1 MRWRALGFGIAALA
15 AVYGAL
21 NWSALRPEA
30 AAAFEYI
37 RAHAVSWTSP
47 VEVEGGAAVLIDAET
62 GEELYGKNGDKRLYP
77 ASTTKILT
85 ALIALEQG
93 ELGDRIAV
101 GDEVNLRTADESS
114 AWLREG
120 QLLTLRDL
128 LSAMMLPSGNDAAR
142 TVARYVARKEKGTD
156 VSAEESIRYFAGLMN
171 EKARELGA
179 NRSHFVNPHGLHD
192 PDQYTTARDMALI
205 AQAAMKLEAFR
216 DIVNERE
223 YTAAFAASAV
233 TYENRNQLLQPDSP
247 YYLEEA
253 DGIKTGFTDEA
264 GYCLVSS
271 ASRGGTRLIAVVLHS
286 TQNSVWSD
294 SRRLL
299 QYGFGEKGEPS
310 AASGAMP
317 AG

>member
-1 MRWRALGFGIAALA
+1 MRWRALGIGMLALA

-21 NWSALRPEA
+21 NWMSLKPEA
-30 AAAFEYI
+30 TAALEYV
-37 RAHAVSWTSP
+37 RANAVSWSSP
-47 VEVEGGAAVLIDAET
+47 VAVEGVAAVLIDAGT
-62 GEELYGKNGDKRLYP
+62 GEELYGKNVDKRLYP

-85 ALIALEQG
+85 ALIALERG

-142 TVARYVARKEKGTD
+142 TIARYVARKEKGRD
-156 VSAEESIRYFAGLMN
+156 VSAEEGIRYFAELMN
-171 EKARELGA
+171 EKAKELGA
-179 NRSHFVNPHGLHD
+179 RRSHFVNPHGLHD
-192 PDQYTTARDMALI
+192 PEQYTTARDMARI

-223 YTAAFAASAV
+223 HTAAFAASKV
-233 TYENRNQLLQPDSP
+233 TYENRNQLLQPGSP

-271 ASRGGTRLIAVVLHS
+271 ASRGGTRLIAVVLRS
-286 TQNSVWSD
+286 TQDSVWSD

-299 QYGFGEKGEPS
+299 QYGFAEKGVPS